1 MSDLGPLDRCKVG
14 KRGRHRLVFFSPETT
29 EGDITAIC
37 ERCGSTRRMP
47 ASGDFPVLDDMDVDK
62 IMEAARRASA

>member
-14 KRGRHRLVFFSPETT
+14 KRGRHHLVFFAPEDTT
-29 EGDITAIC
+29 GDITAIC

-47 ASGDFPVLDDMDVDK
+47 ASGDLIRPLDDLPAED
-62 IMEAARRASA
+62 IARLFK

>member
-47 ASGDFPVLDDMDVDK
+47 ASGELSIPLDDLPAEE
-62 IMEAARRASA
+62 IARLFR